1 MPTSGSSSLP
11 TEASMI
17 GRFVAIFTPVFA
29 VAAGWFAGLVAQ
41 AVPGAHLDQNQIV
54 AFMTAASVS
63 AITAGWKWLQG
74 WQQHEA
80 LVAEGKGVPVK
91 PGPSAA
97 AAPAAASAASVPAA
111 APATS

>member
-1 MPTSGSSSLP
+1 MQ

-29 VAAGWFAGLVAQ
+29 VAAGWLAGVVAQ
-41 AVPGAHLDQNQIV
+41 AVPGAHLNQGQIV

-80 LVAEGKGVPVK
+80 RVAQGLDVPVK
-91 PGPSAA
+91 AGPP
-97 AAPAAASAASVPAA
+97 APAAAAVTAPVAPPAPVAAAAAS
-111 APATS
+111 